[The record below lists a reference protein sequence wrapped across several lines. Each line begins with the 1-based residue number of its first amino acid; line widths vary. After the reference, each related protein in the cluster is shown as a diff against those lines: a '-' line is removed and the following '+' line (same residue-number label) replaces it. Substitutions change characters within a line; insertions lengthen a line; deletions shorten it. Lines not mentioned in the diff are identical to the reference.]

1 MSDTY
6 GYHVEGGEVVSN
18 DEKCRKVV
26 LSASANTDGTMK
38 SRTEPTDYHADQQSD
53 GGSANGVGPE
63 YYRAGGI
70 QTWDYCI
77 AIGAGYLE
85 GCIIKYVSR
94 WRRKNGLDDLEKA
107 MHYLQ
112 KLIEIEKAERG
123 V

>member
-1 MSDTY
+1 MSDGY
-6 GYHVEGGEVVSN
+6 GWYMHNGDAVEINNENDQKVALSVS
-18 DEKCRKVV
+18 ETV
-26 LSASANTDGTMK
+26 K
-38 SRTEPTDYHADQQSD
+38 SRTEPTDYHANQQSD
-53 GGSANGVGPE
+53 GGSANGVGPA
-63 YYRAGGI
+63 YYRSGSI

-107 MHYLQ
+107 MHYLR